1 MRKVILQEFVSLDG
15 LVAVVCPLA
24 LGRGRPLFRDKVA
37 PIQMKLASA
46 KALDRGAVSL
56 VYRPDAAT

>member
-15 LVAVVCPLA
+15 LVAGPNNSVDFIPASTQGDSTFGEEQLA
-24 LGRGRPLFRDKVA
+24 LINV
-37 PIQMKLASA
+37 
-46 KALDRGAVSL
+46 